1 MVWRKAQIYEYLVW
15 RIAQIYE
22 YLVWRKAQ
30 IYEYLVWRKAQI
42 YDYLVWRKTP
52 IYKYLIFKKMLLP
65 EGANLLNIHVEFTP
79 GPSRQD
85 GSGVKS
91 AGVHESPSSGPS

>member
-1 MVWRKAQIYEYLVW
+1 
-15 RIAQIYE
+15 
-22 YLVWRKAQ
+22 
-30 IYEYLVWRKAQI
+30 
-42 YDYLVWRKTP
+42 
-52 IYKYLIFKKMLLP
+52 MLLP